1 MQPALHKSYHA
12 VYCIHLHVVLVTKY
26 RRRVITSE
34 ILDKLRQIVSQLCQV
49 KKRILA
55 EFSSQFSRNGIGA
68 KSSMKFKL
76 FNILTI
82 CLATSGLLAPATA
95 TFGQNVGRKI
105 NLESAEH
112 LVCVKEEQHLLC
124 DVENSRQRDK
134 KEAGNQ
140 AAVKLAKVSVPL
152 KSSTVTVVGQLL
164 SPAQQKTI
172 ANMILGFSYLVLPCG
187 LALGIFLYDK
197 YFVYRS
203 AVLNEQIEFLER
215 LWKQSTEQ

>member
-1 MQPALHKSYHA
+1 
-12 VYCIHLHVVLVTKY
+12 
-26 RRRVITSE
+26 
-34 ILDKLRQIVSQLCQV
+34 
-49 KKRILA
+49 
-55 EFSSQFSRNGIGA
+55 
-68 KSSMKFKL
+68 MKFKL

-82 CLATSGLLAPATA
+82 CLATSGLLALATA

-105 NLESAEH
+105 NVESAQP

-124 DVENSRQRDK
+124 DVEKSRQPDK

-140 AAVKLAKVSVPL
+140 AAVKLAQVPVPL
-152 KSSTVTVVGQLL
+152 KSSTVTAVGQLL

>member
-1 MQPALHKSYHA
+1 
-12 VYCIHLHVVLVTKY
+12 
-26 RRRVITSE
+26 
-34 ILDKLRQIVSQLCQV
+34 
-49 KKRILA
+49 
-55 EFSSQFSRNGIGA
+55 
-68 KSSMKFKL
+68 MKFKL

-82 CLATSGLLAPATA
+82 CLATSGLLALAIA
-95 TFGQNVGRKI
+95 AFGHNVGRKI
-105 NLESAEH
+105 NVESAEH
-112 LVCVKEEQHLLC
+112 LVCLKEEQHLLC
-124 DVENSRQRDK
+124 GVEKSRQPDK

-140 AAVKLAKVSVPL
+140 AAVKLAKVPVPL

-164 SPAQQKTI
+164 SPAQQHTI

-197 YFVYRS
+197 YFIYRS